1 MFKVKVLTIGRCKEE
16 WLAEAIREYEKRL
29 QGKLNLDWLLA
40 RDDLQLI
47 EWASQETSYIA
58 LDPKG
63 ELLTSEAW
71 SEKMVKL
78 GLRLTFIIGGADGLP
93 LQILKGAVFKWSLS
107 PLTFTHQITR
117 LILIEQLYRSMEIER
132 GSCYHRRGNRAM
144 PH

>member
-1 MFKVKVLTIGRCKEE
+1 MFKVKVLTIGRCKEK
-16 WLAEAIREYEKRL
+16 WLAQAIGEYEKRV
-29 QGKLNLDWLLA
+29 QGKLDLDWLLA
-40 RDDLQLI
+40 KDDAQLI
-47 EWASQETSYIA
+47 DWASQEKAYIA

-93 LQILKGAVFKWSLS
+93 PQILKNAIFQWSLS

-117 LILIEQLYRSMEIER
+117 LILIEQLYRAMEIER
-132 GSCYHRRGNRAM
+132 GSGYHKRGDRAA
-144 PH
+144 PR